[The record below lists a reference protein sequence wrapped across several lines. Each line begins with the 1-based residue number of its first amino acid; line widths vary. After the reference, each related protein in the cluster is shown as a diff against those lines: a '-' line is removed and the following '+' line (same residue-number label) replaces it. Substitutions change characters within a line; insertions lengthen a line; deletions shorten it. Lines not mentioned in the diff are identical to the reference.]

1 MKIRQASG
9 TDFNRI
15 ADIHLESW
23 QDSYVDVMPADFLN
37 GKLVPHLKQH
47 WADVEIQSEDVVLVA
62 EEKEL
67 IGFIAVWCRPTPFI
81 DNLHVKPS
89 HRSQNVGTALLTAAA
104 EELLKKGKRTGFLWV
119 FESNENAIRFYERLG
134 GVKKERAMKNIF
146 GYEVLIRK
154 IEWDDLS
161 TITYNLWTSP
171 K

>member
-1 MKIRQASG
+1 
-9 TDFNRI
+9 
-15 ADIHLESW
+15 
-23 QDSYVDVMPADFLN
+23 
-37 GKLVPHLKQH
+37 
-47 WADVEIQSEDVVLVA
+47 
-62 EEKEL
+62 
-67 IGFIAVWCRPTPFI
+67 VWCRPTPFI